1 MSEAE
6 AVGTAPGVCW
16 PSIVMAGDCDA
27 SPTSTVTPSAASR
40 KVAIGSKRRARV
52 AASRPTVLAPNSSY
66 ALACPVGVGGS
77 ARARTSAS
85 STSLMVATDTV
96 PT

>member
-6 AVGTAPGVCW
+6 AVGTTPGVCW

-52 AASRPTVLAPNSSY
+52 AALRPTVLAANSS
-66 ALACPVGVGGS
+66 LRVGLPSRGRRQREG
-77 ARARTSAS
+77 
-85 STSLMVATDTV
+85 
-96 PT
+96 